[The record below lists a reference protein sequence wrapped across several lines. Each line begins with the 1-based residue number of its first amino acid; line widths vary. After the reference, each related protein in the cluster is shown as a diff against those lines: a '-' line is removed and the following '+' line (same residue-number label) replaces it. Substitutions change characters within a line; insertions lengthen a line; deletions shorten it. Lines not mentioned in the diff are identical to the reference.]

1 MHPVSA
7 LMPSSTTQ
15 PRPAAQ
21 CCVVRPRSHFLDETD
36 VQTSVVMLKALA
48 HPVRL
53 RMVDLIR
60 EEGGEICVCEFER
73 YFALKQP
80 TISHHLKILR
90 DAGLIRSRQEGP
102 WVRHSIEPD
111 AFSRLEALMA
121 VFSTT
126 S

>member
-1 MHPVSA
+1 
-7 LMPSSTTQ
+7 
-15 PRPAAQ
+15 
-21 CCVVRPRSHFLDETD
+21 
-36 VQTSVVMLKALA
+36 
-48 HPVRL
+48 
-53 RMVDLIR
+53 
-60 EEGGEICVCEFER
+60 VCEFER

-121 VFSTT
+121 VFST
-126 S
+126 SS